1 MRNLSNKK
9 KIKQRHITCQRKLDI
24 RKLDLNRLKILKK
37 FKNFNQ
43 LKNPKNLNNLIRII
57 SNINRKSHR
66 AMHRNTIVKRFNK
79 HKSCFKLV
87 NNNNSNNN
95 SNNSYNSNNNTI
107 NNNNS
112 KNHLNQVR
120 NEIDLF
126 TFDLGSIFHSKKISI
141 TTLKKLKNLCKQVMQ
156 YEYRKTNLI
165 SFLKHIKNDSLV
177 SIKYASDAVPD
188 ELSLPYSIG
197 KESTPINIFK
207 TMVSSKNKN
216 NTKLRILAY
225 KILKNLVIK
234 KRLELISEFIKE
246 YIEKQT
252 SKKKNPKNSE
262 HATIIVK
269 QQIRDIKKILPSLH
283 LKYMILV
290 K

>member
-57 SNINRKSHR
+57 SHINRKSQR
-66 AMHRNTIVKRFNK
+66 AMHKNTIVKRFNK

-87 NNNNSNNN
+87 NNNNNSN
-95 SNNSYNSNNNTI
+95 SNNS
-107 NNNNS
+107 NNNS
-112 KNHLNQVR
+112 KNNLNQLR
-120 NEIDLF
+120 NGIDLF
-126 TFDLGSIFHSKKISI
+126 TFDLDLIFPSKKISI
-141 TTLKKLKNLCKQVMQ
+141 TTLKKLKNLCKQVME

>member
-57 SNINRKSHR
+57 SHINRKSHR
-66 AMHRNTIVKRFNK
+66 AIHRNTIVKRFNK
-79 HKSCFKLV
+79 HKSCFKLG
-87 NNNNSNNN
+87 NNNSNNN
-95 SNNSYNSNNNTI
+95 SNNNINNTI

-126 TFDLGSIFHSKKISI
+126 TFNLDSIFPSKKISI
-141 TTLKKLKNLCKQVMQ
+141 TTLKKLKNLCKQVME

-177 SIKYASDAVPD
+177 SIKYSSDAVPD

-216 NTKLRILAY
+216 NTKLRIIAY

-234 KRLELISEFIKE
+234 KRLESITEFIKE

-262 HATIIVK
+262 HANIIVK